1 MADKKNMVATEPRN
15 GTKESLQSKDQQAKE
30 EGRILD
36 SLEDDEVR
44 EALDLLHA
52 RDDGTSVSKV
62 EVEKAAGDVS

>member
-1 MADKKNMVATEPRN
+1 MADKKNMVATEP
-15 GTKESLQSKDQQAKE
+15 GTGTQESLQSKDQQAKE

-52 RDDGTSVSKV
+52 RDDGMSAS
-62 EVEKAAGDVS
+62 EG